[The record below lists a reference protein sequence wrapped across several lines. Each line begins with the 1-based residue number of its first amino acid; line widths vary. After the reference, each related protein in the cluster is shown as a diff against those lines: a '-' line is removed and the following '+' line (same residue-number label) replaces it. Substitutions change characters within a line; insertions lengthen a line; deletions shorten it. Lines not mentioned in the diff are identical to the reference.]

1 MERWSRARRKTE
13 RLIDFDGSSGV
24 PQRDHTYS
32 CQPTSCQF
40 SARFYDYSC
49 LGVAEETFTRHKRPA
64 SQICSPPVVVSDNSF
79 HSSPFL
85 LPFPIRSLAKTFS
98 WPASNRQQYEKPTHF
113 TWPAEYSRPLL
124 VSKSIKHD
132 LLLHLFIFFFLPS
145 FLPSF
150 LRPVKTNAFFL
161 TFPFFFPS
169 PFSLSTIKRNWNRNG
184 IFFFLHRC
192 VRGRVDG
199 IRVVGIRHALN
210 SWMEET
216 RLEETCVRIHFNVY
230 LLRERFA

>member
-40 SARFYDYSC
+40 SAWFYDYSC

-132 LLLHLFIFFFLPS
+132 LLLHLFIFSFLPS

-150 LRPVKTNAFFL
+150 DRSKPTRFSLRFHSFSLLLFL
-161 TFPFFFPS
+161 YQRLRETEIEMVFFF
-169 PFSLSTIKRNWNRNG
+169 FCIGAFERE
-184 IFFFLHRC
+184 
-192 VRGRVDG
+192 
-199 IRVVGIRHALN
+199 
-210 SWMEET
+210 WMEFE
-216 RLEETCVRIHFNVY
+216 
-230 LLRERFA
+230 